1 MGRKS
6 KLKRRRAAAR
16 KQAQDRRQRAA
27 PLPATAPAA
36 RGVLGVLV
44 LVPALLAGL
53 IFANILQNDFVY
65 DDEVRIQR
73 LPDTMPPVARILRP
87 RGLTLATQVLD
98 KQLSGTDP
106 YGFHATNLMLHA
118 LASGLAAWAAFS
130 LSRSRRV
137 ALATG
142 LMFAVHP
149 VHVEA
154 VASFVNRKDVLAMIF
169 ACLALILWRSPRHPS
184 WCWAGALFCYGLGI
198 LAKEVAILALAPM
211 LFLADLL
218 PAGGQPGTSPERLR
232 RAAWRILPLLVS
244 GAVLVLWAMRFG
256 TRRFKPQ
263 VISSVTEQQL
273 HSYGEV
279 LANSAAAVVDHF
291 RLLFLPWNLA
301 ADYPLSPGL
310 SLTDSRAVLGLT
322 LVLLWVAFARAL
334 WSPMPLAAWA
344 MLWTVVMYLPVSN
357 IVPLTI
363 HFVAE
368 RYLYVPSFGVC
379 LLFGLA
385 VRWGLEWADREP
397 SPRLRAAVAGLALAV
412 VALGGLRSVAR
423 NRDWRDPETFWTA
436 ELRAGHGTWRGYAN
450 LGSALADQGRNRE
463 AIPYFRQAKSIWPT
477 STNIRQRLVQS
488 LIKSGDVDRALVECQ
503 ELLDKNRRGV
513 HCGAA
518 PHYWLGTAL
527 AERADHDRA
536 VVHFQRSLDIE
547 PWHRVVQQ
555 SLIDSLVALD
565 RLDEAAAACRP
576 ILDVEPADARCARI
590 QQMRQDRA
598 QAVE

>member
-27 PLPATAPAA
+27 PLPATPAA

-53 IFANILQNDFVY
+53 VFANILQNDFVY

-73 LPDTMPPVARILRP
+73 LPDSMPPVGRILKP

-118 LASGLAAWAAFS
+118 LASGLAAWVAFS

-142 LMFAVHP
+142 LLFAVHP

-169 ACLALILWRSPRHPS
+169 VCLALILWRSSRHRR
-184 WCWAGALFCYGLGI
+184 WCWAAAMLCYGLGI

-218 PAGGQPGTSPERLR
+218 PAGGGPGTSPARLR

-244 GAVLVLWAMRFG
+244 GAALVLWAMRLG
-256 TRRFKPQ
+256 TRRFKSQ

-310 SLTDSRAVLGLT
+310 SWTDSTAVLGLV
-322 LVLLWVAFARAL
+322 LVLLWIALARAL
-334 WSPMPLAAWA
+334 WSRMPLAAWA
-344 MLWTVVMYLPVSN
+344 MLWPVVMYLPVSN

-385 VRWGLEWADREP
+385 VDRGLEWADRKR
-397 SPRLRAAVAGLALAV
+397 SARLRAAVAALALAV
-412 VALGGLRSVAR
+412 IALGSLRSVAR

-450 LGSALADQGRNRE
+450 LGSALADQGRDRE

-488 LIKSGDVDRALVECQ
+488 LVQSGDVDGALAECQ

-518 PHYWLGTAL
+518 PHYWLATAL
-527 AERADHDRA
+527 AERADHGRA
-536 VVHFQRSLDIE
+536 IVHFKRSLDIE
-547 PWHRVVQQ
+547 PWHRVVRQG
-555 SLIDSLVALD
+555 LIDSLVALD
-565 RLDEAAAACRP
+565 RLDEAASACRP
-576 ILDVEPADARCARI
+576 ILDVDPADARCARI
-590 QQMRQDRA
+590 QQMRQNRA
-598 QAVE
+598 QATG